1 MKKWVIWTEVIAM
14 IILIIVSI
22 FIVKDFDDNKL
33 ALIIYLVIAI
43 FVARI
48 ILTPLLVVFLRN
60 WDQKMGVSSYNR
72 DDDDD
77 DDD

>member
-77 DDD
+77 DD

>member
-72 DDDDD
+72 DNDDDD
-77 DDD
+77 D

>member
-14 IILIIVSI
+14 IILVIVSI

-77 DDD
+77 DD